1 MFRFHFAITLLFLS
15 LTLASCQGTQ
25 QPLLPEVEN
34 AQAIIGGSLASAG
47 EFPFMVNI
55 WFNDPKENYV
65 SHHCGGS
72 LIAPRWVLTAA
83 HCVLEEESE
92 TRQRIVAPAKLKLFI
107 GGIAQS
113 GQDSRLLKVRS
124 IKVHPEFNWP
134 KSDIALIELS
144 EAVTDITPIGLN
156 EVDLGNS
163 TQKVIITGWGLTDN
177 DGLLAGTSL
186 KKLEAPL
193 LPRAQCAL
201 DDFPKKRGY
210 ELGPETIC
218 VDTFKHQQSSCPGD
232 SGGPV
237 FLKQNGLAV
246 QVGVVSWGSACSG
259 FRAKGSSVGGYAAVS
274 YALPWIQKVLND
286 SNRTY

>member
-1 MFRFHFAITLLFLS
+1 MFRFHPCIALLFLS
-15 LTLASCQGTQ
+15 LSLASCQPTSQ
-25 QPLLPEVEN
+25 SLVLHVQN
-34 AQAIIGGSLASAG
+34 ANSIIGGEFASVG

-83 HCVLEEESE
+83 HCVLEDESE
-92 TRQRIVAPAKLKLFI
+92 TRQRIVAPAKLILFI
-107 GGIAQS
+107 GGIDRS
-113 GQDSRLLKVRS
+113 GQDARSLKIRS
-124 IKVHPEFNWP
+124 IKIHPDFNWP

-144 EAVTDITPIGLN
+144 DAVTDIIPVELN
-156 EVDLGNS
+156 ALDLGDSN
-163 TQKVIITGWGLTDN
+163 QKVVITGWGLTDYE
-177 DGLLAGTSL
+177 GQSESLQL

-193 LPRAQCAL
+193 LPRAQCAQ

-210 ELGPETIC
+210 VLGPETLCIE
-218 VDTFKHQQSSCPGD
+218 TFKHQQSSCPGD
-232 SGGPV
+232 SGGPA
-237 FLKQNGLAV
+237 FQKQNGQTV

-274 YALPWIQKVLND
+274 HALPWIQKVLAG
-286 SNRTY
+286 SK

>member
-1 MFRFHFAITLLFLS
+1 MLRFSVCLFIFIFSLTSVSPAITG
-15 LTLASCQGTQ
+15 GTF
-25 QPLLPEVEN
+25 
-34 AQAIIGGSLASAG
+34 ASAG

-83 HCVLEEESE
+83 HCVLEDESE
-92 TRQRIVAPAKLKLFI
+92 TRQRIVAPAKLVLYI

-113 GQDSRLLKVRS
+113 GQDSRRLKIRS
-124 IKVHPEFNWP
+124 IQTHPDFNWP

-144 EAVTDITPIGLN
+144 EAVMDITPVELN
-156 EVDLGNS
+156 TVDLGDSNEP
-163 TQKVIITGWGLTDN
+163 VMITGWGLTDSE
-177 DGLLAGTSL
+177 GAKTSDWL

-193 LPRAQCAL
+193 LPRSLCAQ

-210 ELGPETIC
+210 VLGPETLCIN
-218 VDTFKHQQSSCPGD
+218 TFQHQHSSCPGD

-237 FLKQNGLAV
+237 FIQKPGKAV

-274 YALPWIQKVLND
+274 HALPWIQKVL
-286 SNRTY
+286 SGK